1 MKYCFFTLLI
11 VACISLRI
19 FAQEDTF
26 EGYRSFP
33 PNPQDTLLNLAQEL
47 PTNDVWWQ
55 LFGDDT
61 LNLLLK

>member
-47 PTNDVWWQ
+47 PTNDVW
-55 LFGDDT
+55 
-61 LNLLLK
+61 